1 MSKIN
6 TPVAFVKFNN
16 AKVTHA
22 VAMTPKQD
30 SLFARGVE
38 LGADDGQNALNWAEA
53 LKLARVGTDDRK
65 VLRAGFVHGLAPEAA
80 EGTKAYKSAQNRF
93 DYLARQYSP
102 HTSRKSAS
110 TKETRGR
117 KEKAAATVSKL
128 SEKDV
133 AARLVAVLAFV
144 AEMQGKHAGDGEML
158 EVLGTVAKLA
168 NGATK

>member
-102 HTSRKSAS
+102 HT
-110 TKETRGR
+110 
-117 KEKAAATVSKL
+117 
-128 SEKDV
+128 
-133 AARLVAVLAFV
+133 
-144 AEMQGKHAGDGEML
+144 
-158 EVLGTVAKLA
+158 
-168 NGATK
+168 